1 MDTFKIKKILVPT
14 DYSETAGNALSQAIY
29 MAKLNQAIIKLIHVV
44 TPIYVT
50 TPNSSVSMSDTLYV
64 TMVNEASAELK
75 KIAAKIG
82 QTNAIAVEFD
92 VKVGNVSDEVCEM
105 AEREKID
112 LIIMGTHGTSGVK
125 EFFAGSNAYKVV
137 NHAGCPVL
145 TIQKK
150 IDQQSLKNIILPI
163 RLEISS
169 RQKVEYAIEIA
180 RLFDATIF
188 ITGYTDDKNESQQF
202 KVKQY
207 VEQVEKYL
215 TKLNVKH
222 KSISIFADNFTK
234 EILDYAKEN
243 KADLIVVMKKHDFS
257 LNQLVK
263 GVYSE
268 QFVNHSAIPILSIPV
283 STNPDMLTH
292 GTYLVGDFPFQ
303 TN

>member
-283 STNPDMLTH
+283 FTNPDMMTH
-292 GTYLVGDFPFQ
+292 GTYLVGDLPF
-303 TN
+303 

>member
-1 MDTFKIKKILVPT
+1 MDKFKIEKILVPT

-29 MAKLNQAIIKLIHVV
+29 MAKLNKAIIKLIHIVAPV
-44 TPIYVT
+44 YAT
-50 TPNSSVSMSDTLYV
+50 TPNSLASMTDTLYV
-64 TMVNEASAELK
+64 TMVNEANEELK
-75 KIAAKIG
+75 KIAAKIEE
-82 QTNAIAVEFD
+82 TDAIGVEFE
-92 VKVGNVSDEVCEM
+92 VKVGNVSDEICEM
-105 AEREKID
+105 AEKEKFD

-137 NHAGCPVL
+137 NQAECPVL

-150 IDQQSLKNIILPI
+150 PSQQRLKNIILPI

-169 RQKVEYAIEIA
+169 RQKVDYSIEIA
-180 RLFDATIF
+180 RLFDATLF

-202 KVKQY
+202 KIKQY

-222 KSISIFADNFTK
+222 KSTFIFADNFTK
-234 EILDYAKEN
+234 EILDYAEKN
-243 KADLIVVMKKHDFS
+243 NADLIVVMKKHDFS

-268 QFVNHSAIPILSIPV
+268 QFVNHSSIPILSIPV
-283 STNPDMLTH
+283 FTNPDMITH
-292 GTYLVGDFPFQ
+292 GTYLVGDFPF
-303 TN
+303 

>member
-29 MAKLNQAIIKLIHVV
+29 IAKISKASIKLIHIVA
-44 TPIYVT
+44 PIYVT
-50 TPNSSVSMSDTLYV
+50 TPNSLVSMTDNLYV
-64 TMVNEASAELK
+64 TLVNEASAELK
-75 KIAAKIG
+75 KIATETEEVNSIG
-82 QTNAIAVEFD
+82 VEYE
-92 VKVGNVSDEVCEM
+92 VKVGNVSDEICTM
-105 AEREKID
+105 ADEGKFD
-112 LIIMGTHGTSGVK
+112 LIVMGTHGTSGVK

-137 NHAGCPVL
+137 NHAECPVL

-150 IDQQSLKNIILPI
+150 PDNQSFKNIVLPI
-163 RLEISS
+163 RLEITS
-169 RQKVEYAIEIA
+169 RQKVDYAVKVA

-188 ITGYTDDKNESQQF
+188 IAGYTDDKNESQQF

-215 TKLNVKH
+215 AKLNIKY
-222 KSISIFADNFTK
+222 KSTSIFADNFTK
-234 EILDYAKEN
+234 EILAYAGEN

-257 LNQLVK
+257 LDQVVK

-283 STNPDMLTH
+283 FSNPDMITH
-292 GTYLVGDFPFQ
+292 GTYLVGDLPF
-303 TN
+303 